1 MRFQTSPKT
10 SIRLWPAFVA
20 IVLIAFVFRFYHLA
34 DHPLGLF
41 FDPAINGLDA
51 VRLMQ
56 RGGLTLFFPTNG
68 GRESLFMVLLIP
80 YIWLFGTTPFS
91 LRALTATISL
101 LNVVLLLAFLV
112 DWSRF
117 GLKLRAG
124 QEKRPPSDNAA
135 YGGQNGLGLA
145 VLAGLILAVSYW
157 HIALSRLGQRPILV
171 PMLAVPL
178 IWFLLK
184 GWVTGLRRWFV
195 LAGLVLGLAGYTYPA
210 ARLLPLILALTVL
223 PEFLLPQAR
232 AVARTRLTGLL
243 ILLVTAAVVYLPMA
257 WYLAGHPAQFS
268 ARAFSVMTWNFLDR
282 PTDIMAEMGR
292 NVLRVLGFF
301 CCAGSSNPIFGLPG
315 YPGLSP
321 LLTPFLLIGLFDSLK
336 HWRDL
341 FHRLLILWWFT
352 GITPSIMTIEA
363 PHPLRMIVA
372 IIPTAILVAF
382 GFTICLNWL
391 QNRFNP
397 DAPRFTTLL
406 PWLPLIIISATIPG
420 LYRAYFIEW
429 TTSQATQ
436 GVYDYGAIAIR
447 DEILNRAAD
456 DVPIYLPLAR
466 FNDSTL
472 LFYLSGTFER
482 RAALSAPAARSALV
496 ISPERNERDVT
507 WVQLYHRTATVLPP
521 LDEAG
526 QRLIQAALVDSAA
539 MPIRTAAG
547 ETVARLA
554 SLPVDPVEF
563 VLRPT
568 RMLTVSFGP
577 AQLTGANFEWVI
589 EPTAAALPVTLYWQA
604 NRPMND
610 EYEVLLHLVDD
621 ARQVWGSGDAR
632 PTDWV
637 YPTTFWRPGQ
647 DDIAGRHQ
655 VAIGPELPP
664 PGRYWLA
671 VSLFDPATGRRLPLS
686 AGPGDAP
693 DAFFMGPLKVPLP
706 APPLTGLDSPEATAA
721 FGNVAR
727 LLDAKIE
734 QAEINAGDELQ
745 LTLLWQ
751 ALTKVE
757 IDYTVFVHLL
767 DTSDNLVAGHD
778 AQPVAGHYP
787 TSIWSSDE
795 QILDRHVLPTPAS
808 LPPGQYRLAIGLYHQ
823 PSGERLLVH
832 YNDGHNDGHNDGQ
845 ADPQGRLILSRTI
858 TIGGRE

>member
-1 MRFQTSPKT
+1 MSIQFQSSPKT

-20 IVLIAFVFRFYHLA
+20 IVLIAFFFRFYRLA

-68 GRESLFMVLLIP
+68 GRESLFMYLLIP
-80 YIWLFGTTPFS
+80 FIWLFGTTPFS

-117 GLKLRAG
+117 GPKPRAS
-124 QEKRPPSDNAA
+124 QETKRPIDNAS
-135 YGGQNGLGLA
+135 YGSQSGLWPA

-157 HIALSRLGQRPILV
+157 HIAISRLGQRPILV

-178 IWFLLK
+178 VWFLLK
-184 GWVTGLRRWFV
+184 GWITGLRRWFV
-195 LAGLVLGLAGYTYPA
+195 LAGLVMGLAGYTYPA
-210 ARLLPLILALTVL
+210 ARLLPLILGLAVL
-223 PEFLLPQAR
+223 PEFLLSPTR

-243 ILLVTAAVVYLPMA
+243 IFLVTAAVVYLPMA

-268 ARAFSVMTWNFLDR
+268 ARAFSVMIWNFLDT
-282 PTDIMAEMGR
+282 PAEIIAEIGR

-301 CCAGSSNPIFGLPG
+301 CCAGSPNPIFGLPG

-321 LLTPFLLIGLFDSLK
+321 WLTPFLLIGLLDALK

-341 FHRLLILWWFT
+341 FHRLLALWWLI
-352 GITPSIMTIEA
+352 GIAPSIITIEA

-372 IIPTAILVAF
+372 VIPTAILIAY
-382 GFTICLNWL
+382 GFTTCLNWL
-391 QNRFNP
+391 QNRFKP
-397 DAPRFTTLL
+397 DASRFSALL
-406 PWLPLIIISATIPG
+406 PWLPLVIITATIPG

-429 TTSQATQ
+429 TASQVTQ

-447 DEILNRAAD
+447 DQILERAD
-456 DVPIYLPLAR
+456 DGGPIYLPLAR

-472 LFYLSGTFER
+472 LYYLSGTFQR
-482 RAALSAPAARSALV
+482 RAALSVPAANAALV
-496 ISPERNERDVT
+496 ISPERNERDAT

-526 QRLIQAALVDSAA
+526 QRLVQAALAGSAA
-539 MPIRTAAG
+539 TPIRAVDG

-554 SLPVDPVEF
+554 SLPLDPAEF
-563 VLRPT
+563 VIQPT
-568 RMLTVSFGP
+568 HALTVSFGP

-589 EPTAAALPVTLYWQA
+589 EPHAAALPVTLYWQA

-610 EYEVLLHLVDD
+610 EYEVLLQLVDD
-621 ARQVWGSGDAR
+621 ARRVWGNGDAR

-647 DDIAGRHQ
+647 DAIASRHE
-655 VAIGPELPP
+655 VAIGPERPP

-671 VSLFDPATGRRLPLS
+671 VSLFDPATGRRLPL
-686 AGPGDAP
+686 ATGPGDAP
-693 DAFFMGPLKVPLP
+693 DTFFMGPLKVPLP
-706 APPLTGLDSPEATAA
+706 APPLTGPDPNESVAT

-727 LLDAKIE
+727 LTSATIE
-734 QAEINAGDELQ
+734 QAKITAGDELQ

-808 LPPGQYRLAIGLYHQ
+808 LTPGQYRVAIGLYHQ
-823 PSGERLLVH
+823 PNGERLLVH
-832 YNDGHNDGHNDGQ
+832 YNDGQ